1 MSITPRLTP
10 AQRDVVSSGNRHH
23 VIQGGPQSGK
33 STVLA
38 ERVRHLW
45 QAGLAGDRVL
55 VLTPDRR
62 SARRL
67 NRMIGTPPVNA
78 SGRIDALSYH
88 SFAQDLIRRWWPL
101 VMQHLGINSTTPEFL
116 PFNLAQYACL
126 NEYRLNP
133 GNLQRLT
140 IREQRLI
147 VQVLSNMNLSA
158 ANELSLED
166 GWERV
171 ALGLGVAADDVV
183 IQDGLDLT
191 RRFRE
196 RCREAGVLPVDLQVE
211 SAGWLLGQDRV
222 RDDVLA
228 RYDLLALDDLDEFV
242 PLMAERLTSLASEAA
257 SSIVVCSD
265 DGGLRWLLGA
275 SVQRVREICRDLVEQ
290 RSFTQTRLEGKFPG
304 DGEIS
309 AGSASWLAGSL
320 AGSPAD
326 PPVDLAGWQR
336 TETNRPDEMAGAVVA
351 AVATRLAEGVVPE
364 RIVLLIPY
372 MDTLV
377 STGIT
382 QLCRQLGIPFRID
395 RRWQSVLD
403 DPLSR
408 ACLTALRCVNPG
420 MSRRATRAEVADL
433 LTAITGANPLDVQPW
448 ARALFQTGTG
458 KLIDVR
464 RQKSLPYE
472 VRRLGWWASR
482 VSGEDPPGLHSQLET
497 FARHVLAPHS
507 SPERADLIRACYA
520 LATEARRFRD
530 AAPRLGL
537 EQPMAKRFF
546 EYVDSDVVG
555 ADSGVELPEDSVTL
569 TTPYAFLTS
578 GRTASVQY
586 WLNVASPSWWEP
598 PLLLL
603 TNPHAVSS
611 GKVAAPLTSADE
623 ERIRSDI
630 LGRMIRNLAA
640 RCDGD
645 IHVFAAFSGSDG
657 APLEGPL
664 YDCLLEMGV
673 PAA

>member
-242 PLMAERLTSLASEAA
+242 PLMAERLTSLTSDSA

-275 SVQRVREICRDLVEQ
+275 SVQRVSEICRDLVER
-290 RSFTQTRLEGKFPG
+290 RSFELTRMDGTFPG

-320 AGSPAD
+320 SGSPAD

-336 TETNRPDEMAGAVVA
+336 TETNRPDEMAGAVVD
-351 AVATRLAEGVVPE
+351 AVASRLEAGVAPE
-364 RIVLLIPY
+364 QIVLLIPY

-377 STGIT
+377 STGIS
-382 QLCRQLGIPFRID
+382 QRCRQLGIPFRID

-420 MSRRATRAEVADL
+420 MSRKATRAEVADL
-433 LTAITGANPLDVQPW
+433 VAAITGANPLEVQPW
-448 ARALFQTGTG
+448 ARALYQASSGI
-458 KLIDVR
+458 LADVR
-464 RQKSLPYE
+464 KQTSLPYE

-482 VSGEDPPGLHSQLET
+482 VSGEDPPVLHRQLET
-497 FARHVLAPHS
+497 LARHVLAPHA

-520 LATEARRFRD
+520 LATECRRFRD

-537 EQPMAKRFF
+537 EQPFAKRFF

-555 ADSGVELPEDSVTL
+555 ADSGAELPEDSVTL

-578 GRTASVQY
+578 GRTASVQF

-611 GKVAAPLTSADE
+611 GKAAAPLTSADE
-623 ERIRSDI
+623 EHIRSEI
-630 LGRMIRNLAA
+630 LGRMIRNLVA
-640 RCDGD
+640 RCDGG

-657 APLEGPL
+657 VPLEGPL
-664 YDCLLEMGV
+664 YDCLLDMGV